1 VRELKQT
8 SEIVDSISVNYLLRN
23 WPASNEWSTKAVR
36 ETVFASPKYPRLLN
50 PDSLRATIAQGVTNG
65 QIAYVGKNGDT
76 YEPMCYQTETGPG
89 DIEFSDE
96 MFIITR
102 ETAEKYLA
110 SRAAAVVE
118 ERVELHVELNGK
130 GTHLLEEMSLYTGE
144 SGTVDLTTT
153 QTALVPTQAALTE
166 IVEERISHLAWSGEI
181 PPLKW
186 MNFYSKVLTRFITDG
201 GVKLTLQMEIS
212 PEKGISRQK
221 IDEARIALREL
232 GLNEDLHLE

>member
-1 VRELKQT
+1 MR
-8 SEIVDSISVNYLLRN
+8 
-23 WPASNEWSTKAVR
+23 
-36 ETVFASPKYPRLLN
+36 
-50 PDSLRATIAQGVTNG
+50 
-65 QIAYVGKNGDT
+65 
-76 YEPMCYQTETGPG
+76 YQTETGPG

-110 SRAAAVVE
+110 AKVVADLVEVVIESPNEVNGRTPLVRE
-118 ERVELHVELNGK
+118 ETGH
-130 GTHLLEEMSLYTGE
+130 YTG
-144 SGTVDLTTT
+144 TVGAHHENSLST
-153 QTALVPTQAALTE
+153 QQATMSTQAPDGESIQDET
-166 IVEERISHLAWSGEI
+166 IYHLAWSGEI

-232 GLNEDLHLE
+232 GLNDDLQLE